1 MTARRTRRRH
11 PSQHSLRSVVMGG
24 TIEMPLTRR
33 ARRRSQLRWKQGD
46 RVVLASDGLLT
57 LSEKKIADILEKTR
71 DAPLEDSAVA
81 LIQAVEGAEHPYQ
94 DNVTVLLYAP
104 IAD

>member
-1 MTARRTRRRH
+1 MSRRLTWNAPEQARLVTQ
-11 PSQHSLRSVVMGG
+11 SF
-24 TIEMPLTRR
+24 
-33 ARRRSQLRWKQGD
+33 W
-46 RVVLASDGLLT
+46 T
-57 LSEKKIADILEKTR
+57 LDEQEIADILKKTR

-104 IAD
+104 TAD